1 MTMKKILIVESP
13 SKAKTIEGYLKN
25 EYQVLSSVGHIRDLS
40 TKGKKGLGVD
50 IDNKFKPIYE
60 IIPEK
65 AKTVNE
71 LKTKC
76 QGNKVY
82 LATDPDREGEA
93 ISWHL
98 AQVLGLSLED
108 DNRVVFNEIT
118 KNAIVEALEHPRKI
132 DMELTE
138 SQETRRILDRIIGF
152 ELSGLMKSKI
162 KSESAGRVQSVAL
175 KLIVDREKEINAFIP
190 EEYYTIDADFTKFK
204 VQASEYKG
212 SKLSIKS
219 ENECNKYLDL
229 LTDDF
234 TVKSV
239 EEKESKR
246 ESKPPYITSTLQQD
260 ASSKLNF
267 DSTKTMRIAQILY
280 EGKEVNGQLK
290 GLITYMRTDSDRL
303 SDAFVQQAYKY
314 IEETYGKQYLGK
326 KKHKNVALS
335 QDAHEAIRPTYITN
349 TPESLKEYLTN
360 DEYKLYTLI
369 YNRALASLM
378 APTNILVTSVVLDN
392 NGLIFKTKGEKELFD
407 GYTKLTGNNKLEYLP
422 ELKVGDILHAKE
434 VSGNKH
440 FTLPPARYTEA
451 TLIKEMEE
459 KGIGRPS
466 TYAETIRKNKSKK
479 YIKTEK
485 RQIEPTDKG
494 ILTISKLDEYF
505 SDIINVEFT
514 ANMEHDL
521 DRVAQSDV
529 SGEKIISDFYPTF
542 EEEIAYAK
550 KNMDTIVPTTGNIC
564 PICGSPLVMRKSKY
578 GEFEACSAY
587 PKCKFVVSN
596 EMTTSKEIEDMTC
609 PLCKVGQI
617 VVRIS
622 KKGKTK
628 GKEFYA
634 CNNFPKCTFTSQ
646 FKPNGELCPICGK
659 PLVIDDNNQVVCSNP
674 NCGKLEE
681 ELKCPDCKTGTLILR
696 TAKKGSKSGNSF
708 YGCSNYPKC
717 KFVSQYKPTTLTCPK
732 CGKRLFDV
740 DGEYKCLNK
749 DCK

>member
-1 MTMKKILIVESP
+1 MKKILIVESP

-50 IDNKFKPIYE
+50 IENGFKPIYT

-65 AKTVNE
+65 TKTVAE
-71 LKTKC
+71 LKAKC
-76 QGNKVY
+76 EGNKVY

-98 AQVLGLSLED
+98 AQVLGLDLNE

-118 KNAIVEALEHPRKI
+118 ENAIVNALKNPRKI

-190 EEYYTIDADFTKFK
+190 EEYYTIDADFGKTKI
-204 VQASEYKG
+204 QASEYNG
-212 SKLSIKS
+212 VKLSIKS
-219 ENECNKYLDL
+219 EEECNKYLNM
-229 LTDDF
+229 LTDDYLV
-234 TVKSV
+234 TNVDVK
-239 EEKESKR
+239 ETKR

-267 DSTKTMRIAQILY
+267 DSTKTMRIAQVLY
-280 EGKEVNGQLK
+280 EGKEVNGKLK

-303 SDAFVQQAYKY
+303 SDGFVKDAYKY
-314 IEETYGKQYLGK
+314 IEATYGKEYIGN

-349 TPESLKEYLTN
+349 TPDVLKDYLTT
-360 DEYKLYTLI
+360 DEYKLYQLI

-378 APTNILVTSVVLDN
+378 APMSLEVTSIILNN
-392 NGLIFKTKGEKELFD
+392 NGLIFKAKGEKELFD
-407 GYTKLTGNNKLEYLP
+407 GFTKVLGTQKLEYLP
-422 ELKVGDILHAKE
+422 QIKKGDILHAKE
-434 VSGNKH
+434 VSGVKH
-440 FTLPPARYTEA
+440 FTQAPARYTEA

-494 ILTISKLDEYF
+494 TLTINKLDEYF
-505 SDIINVEFT
+505 PSIINVEFT

-521 DRVAQSDV
+521 DRVAQSEV
-529 SGEKIISDFYPTF
+529 SGEKIISDFYPEF
-542 EEEIAYAK
+542 EEKIAYAK
-550 KNMDTIVPTTGNIC
+550 KNMDTVVPTTGNFC

-587 PKCKFVVSN
+587 PKCKFVVTN
-596 EMTTSKEIEDMTC
+596 EMTTTKEIDDMEC
-609 PLCKVGQI
+609 PLCKKGQI

-634 CNNFPKCTFTSQ
+634 CNNYPKCTFTSQ
-646 FKPNGELCPICGK
+646 FKPTGDLCPICGK
-659 PLVIDDNNQVVCSNP
+659 PLVIDDNNEVICSNA

-681 ELKCPDCKTGTLILR
+681 VLTCPECHTGTLILR

-717 KFVSQYKPTTLTCPK
+717 KFVSQYKPTNLTCPK
-732 CGKRLFDV
+732 CGKVLYDV

>member
-1 MTMKKILIVESP
+1 MKKILIVESP

-50 IDNKFKPIYE
+50 IENKFKPIYE

-65 AKTVNE
+65 IKTVNE

-76 QGNKVY
+76 AGNKVY

-98 AQVLGLSLED
+98 AQVLGLSLEE

-118 KNAIVEALEHPRKI
+118 KNAIIEALEHPRKI

-175 KLIVDREKEINAFIP
+175 KLIVDREKEISAFNP
-190 EEYYTIDADFTKFK
+190 EEYYTIDADFGKTKI
-204 VQASEYKG
+204 QASEYNGK
-212 SKLSIKS
+212 KLEIKS
-219 ENECNKYLDL
+219 EEECNKYLNL

-234 TVKSV
+234 VVKSV
-239 EEKESKR
+239 DVKESKR

-267 DSTKTMRIAQILY
+267 DSTKTMRIAQTLY

-303 SDAFVQQAYKY
+303 SDAFVSHAYKF
-314 IEETYGKQYLGK
+314 IEENYGKEYLGK

-335 QDAHEAIRPTYITN
+335 QDAHEAIRPTYIEN
-349 TPESLKEYLTN
+349 TPESIKDYLTA
-360 DEYKLYTLI
+360 DEFKLYQLI

-378 APTNILVTSVVLDN
+378 APLSVEVTSVVLDN
-392 NGLIFKTKGEKELFD
+392 NGLIFKAKGEKELFD
-407 GYTKLTGNNKLEYLP
+407 GYTKITGSPKLEMLP
-422 ELKVGDILHAKE
+422 QLKIGDILHAKE

-440 FTLPPARYTEA
+440 FTQPPTRYTEA

-485 RQIEPTDKG
+485 RLIEPT
-494 ILTISKLDEYF
+494 
-505 SDIINVEFT
+505 
-514 ANMEHDL
+514 
-521 DRVAQSDV
+521 
-529 SGEKIISDFYPTF
+529 
-542 EEEIAYAK
+542 
-550 KNMDTIVPTTGNIC
+550 
-564 PICGSPLVMRKSKY
+564 
-578 GEFEACSAY
+578 
-587 PKCKFVVSN
+587 
-596 EMTTSKEIEDMTC
+596 
-609 PLCKVGQI
+609 
-617 VVRIS
+617 
-622 KKGKTK
+622 
-628 GKEFYA
+628 
-634 CNNFPKCTFTSQ
+634 
-646 FKPNGELCPICGK
+646 
-659 PLVIDDNNQVVCSNP
+659 
-674 NCGKLEE
+674 
-681 ELKCPDCKTGTLILR
+681 
-696 TAKKGSKSGNSF
+696 
-708 YGCSNYPKC
+708 
-717 KFVSQYKPTTLTCPK
+717 
-732 CGKRLFDV
+732 
-740 DGEYKCLNK
+740 
-749 DCK
+749 

>member
-1 MTMKKILIVESP
+1 MKKILIVESP

-50 IDNKFKPIYE
+50 IDNGFKPIYT

-65 AKTVNE
+65 TKTVNE
-71 LKTKC
+71 LKAKC
-76 QGNKVY
+76 EGNKVY

-108 DNRVVFNEIT
+108 NNRVVFNEIT
-118 KNAIVEALEHPRKI
+118 ENAIVNALKNPRKI

-190 EEYYTIDADFTKFK
+190 EEYYTIDADFGKTKI
-204 VQASEYKG
+204 QASEYNG
-212 SKLSIKS
+212 TKLVIKS
-219 ENECNKYLDL
+219 EEECNKYLDM
-229 LTDDF
+229 LTDDYVV
-234 TVKSV
+234 TNVDVK
-239 EEKESKR
+239 EAKR

-260 ASSKLNF
+260 ASTKLNF
-267 DSTKTMRIAQILY
+267 DSTKTMRIAQVLY
-280 EGKEVNGQLK
+280 EGKEVNGKLK

-303 SDAFVQQAYKY
+303 SDGFVKEAYKY
-314 IEETYGKQYLGK
+314 IEATYGKEYIGN

-349 TPESLKEYLTN
+349 TPESIKDFLTT

-378 APTNILVTSVVLDN
+378 APMSLEVTSIVLNN
-392 NGLIFKTKGEKELFD
+392 NGLIFKAKGEKETFD
-407 GYTKLTGNNKLEYLP
+407 GFTKVLGTQKLEYLP
-422 ELKVGDILHAKE
+422 QIKKGDILHAKE
-434 VSGNKH
+434 VVGNKH
-440 FTLPPARYTEA
+440 FTQPPSRYSEA

-485 RQIEPTDKG
+485 RLIEPTDKG
-494 ILTISKLDEYF
+494 ILTINKLDEYF
-505 SDIINVEFT
+505 PSIINVEFT

-521 DRVAQSDV
+521 DRVAQSEV
-529 SGEKIISDFYPTF
+529 SGEKIISDFYPEF
-542 EEEIAYAK
+542 EEKIAYAK
-550 KNMDTIVPTTGNIC
+550 KNMDTVVPTTGNFC

-587 PKCKFVVSN
+587 PKCKFVVTN
-596 EMTTSKEIEDMTC
+596 EMTTTKEIEDMEC
-609 PLCKVGQI
+609 PLCKKGQI

-634 CNNFPKCTFTSQ
+634 CNNYPKCTFTSQ
-646 FKPNGELCPICGK
+646 YKPTGELCPVCGK
-659 PLVIDDNNQVVCSNP
+659 PLVIDENENIICSNP
-674 NCGKLEE
+674 NCGKIEE
-681 ELKCPDCKTGTLILR
+681 VLKCPECKSGTLILR

-717 KFVSQYKPTTLTCPK
+717 KFVSQYKPTNLTCPK
-732 CGKRLFDV
+732 CGKVLYDV

>member
-1 MTMKKILIVESP
+1 MKKILIVESP

-50 IDNKFKPIYE
+50 IENKFKPIYE

-65 AKTVNE
+65 IKTVNE

-76 QGNKVY
+76 AGNQVF

-108 DNRVVFNEIT
+108 NNRVVFNEIT
-118 KNAIVEALEHPRKI
+118 KNAIIEALEHPRKI

-175 KLIVDREKEINAFIP
+175 KLIVDREKEISAFNP
-190 EEYYTIDADFTKFK
+190 EEYYTIDADFGKTKI
-204 VQASEYKG
+204 QASEYNGK
-212 SKLSIKS
+212 KLEIKS
-219 ENECNKYLDL
+219 EDECNKYLNL

-234 TVKSV
+234 VVKSV
-239 EEKESKR
+239 DVKESKR

-267 DSTKTMRIAQILY
+267 DSTKTMRIAQTLY

-303 SDAFVQQAYKY
+303 SDAFVSHAYKF
-314 IEETYGKQYLGK
+314 IEENYGKEYLGK

-335 QDAHEAIRPTYITN
+335 QDAHEAIRPTYVEN
-349 TPESLKEYLTN
+349 TPDSIKDFLTP

-369 YNRALASLM
+369 YNRAVASLM
-378 APTNILVTSVVLDN
+378 APLSVEVTSVVLDN
-392 NGLIFKTKGEKELFD
+392 NGLIFKAKGEKELFD
-407 GYTKLTGNNKLEYLP
+407 GYTKVMGSPKLEMLP
-422 ELKVGDILHAKE
+422 ALKVGDILHAKE

-440 FTLPPARYTEA
+440 FTQPPTRYTEA

-485 RQIEPTDKG
+485 RLIEPTEKG
-494 ILTISKLDEYF
+494 MLTINKLDEYF

-521 DRVAQSDV
+521 DRVASDEV

-542 EEEIAYAK
+542 EREIDYAK
-550 KNMDTIVPTTGNIC
+550 ENMDTVVPTTGNFC
-564 PICGSPLVMRKSKY
+564 PVCGSPLVMRKSKY

-587 PKCKFVVSN
+587 PKCKFVVTN
-596 EMTTSKEIEDMTC
+596 EMTTSKEVEDMTC
-609 PLCKVGQI
+609 PLCKTGSI

-622 KKGKTK
+622 KKGRTK

-646 FKPNGELCPICGK
+646 YKPNGELCPTCGK
-659 PLVIDDNNQVVCSNP
+659 PLVIDDEGNVICSNQ
-674 NCGKLEE
+674 NCGKEE
-681 ELKCPDCKTGTLILR
+681 EVIKCPECKSGTLILR

-717 KFVSQYKPTTLTCPK
+717 KFVTQYKPSKETCPK
-732 CGKRLFDV
+732 CGKVLYEV
-740 DGEYKCLNK
+740 DGELKCLNK

>member
-1 MTMKKILIVESP
+1 
-13 SKAKTIEGYLKN
+13 
-25 EYQVLSSVGHIRDLS
+25 
-40 TKGKKGLGVD
+40 
-50 IDNKFKPIYE
+50 
-60 IIPEK
+60 
-65 AKTVNE
+65 
-71 LKTKC
+71 
-76 QGNKVY
+76 
-82 LATDPDREGEA
+82 
-93 ISWHL
+93 
-98 AQVLGLSLED
+98 
-108 DNRVVFNEIT
+108 
-118 KNAIVEALEHPRKI
+118 
-132 DMELTE
+132 MELTE

-175 KLIVDREKEINAFIP
+175 KLIVDREKEINAFNP
-190 EEYYTIDADFTKFK
+190 EEYYTIDADFGKTKI
-204 VQASEYKG
+204 QASEYNGK
-212 SKLSIKS
+212 KLEIKT
-219 ENECNKYLDL
+219 EEECNKYLNIM
-229 LTDDF
+229 TDDF
-234 TVKSV
+234 VVKSV
-239 EEKESKR
+239 DVKESKR
-246 ESKPPYITSTLQQD
+246 DSKPPYITSTLQQD

-303 SDAFVQQAYKY
+303 SDAFVEHAYKY
-314 IEETYGKQYLGK
+314 IEETYGKQYLGI

-335 QDAHEAIRPTYITN
+335 QDAHEAIRPTYISN
-349 TPESLKEYLTN
+349 TPEVLKDYLTN
-360 DEYKLYTLI
+360 DEYKLYSLI

-378 APTNILVTSVVLDN
+378 APMSIEVTQVVLDN
-392 NGLIFKTKGEKELFD
+392 NGLIFKAKGEKELFD
-407 GYTKLTGNNKLEYLP
+407 GYSKVLGSNKLEYLP

-434 VSGNKH
+434 VSGNEH
-440 FTLPPARYTEA
+440 YTQPPARYTEA

-505 SDIINVEFT
+505 SNIINVEFT

-521 DRVAQSDV
+521 DRVAQDEV

-550 KNMDTIVPTTGNIC
+550 KNMDTFIPTTGNIC

-587 PKCKFVVSN
+587 PKCKYVVPN
-596 EMTTSKEIEDMTC
+596 EMTTSKDVEEMDC
-609 PLCKVGQI
+609 PLCKTGQI

-646 FKPNGELCPICGK
+646 YKPNGELCKICGK
-659 PLVIDDNNQVVCSNP
+659 PLVIDENNNIICSNQ

-681 ELKCPDCKTGTLILR
+681 EIKCPECKSGTLILR

-717 KFVSQYKPTTLTCPK
+717 KFVSQYKPTNLTCKK
-732 CGKRLFDV
+732 CGKVLYDV

>member
-1 MTMKKILIVESP
+1 MKKILIVESP

-50 IDNKFKPIYE
+50 IDNGFKPMYV

-65 AKTVNE
+65 TKTVQE

-76 QGNKVY
+76 QGNQVF

-98 AQVLGLSLED
+98 AQVLGLDLEEN
-108 DNRVVFNEIT
+108 NRVVFNEIT
-118 KNAIVEALEHPRKI
+118 KNAIVEALKNPRKI

-175 KLIVDREKEINAFIP
+175 KLIVDREKEINDFIP
-190 EEYYTIDADFTKFK
+190 EAYYTIDADFGKTK

-212 SKLSIKS
+212 TKLNIKTK
-219 ENECNKYLDL
+219 EECDKYLNL
-229 LTDDF
+229 LTDDYVV
-234 TVKSV
+234 TNIDVK
-239 EEKESKR
+239 ETKR

-260 ASSKLNF
+260 ASNKLNF

-303 SDAFVQQAYKY
+303 SDGFVNQAYKY
-314 IEETYGKQYLGK
+314 IEENYGKKYIGN
-326 KKHKNVALS
+326 KKHKNVTLS

-349 TPESLKEYLTN
+349 TPDSLKDYLTN

-378 APTNILVTSVVLDN
+378 APMSIEVTQVVLDN
-392 NGLIFKTKGEKELFD
+392 NGLIFKAKGEKELFD
-407 GYTKLTGNNKLEYLP
+407 GYAKLSGGQKLEALP
-422 ELKVGDILHAKE
+422 SVNVGDIWHAKE
-434 VSGNKH
+434 VKGTEH
-440 FTLPPARYTEA
+440 FTQPPARYTEA

-485 RQIEPTDKG
+485 KQFEPTDKG
-494 ILTISKLDEYF
+494 TLTINMLDDF
-505 SDIINVEFT
+505 FPSIINVEFT
-514 ANMEHDL
+514 AKMENDL
-521 DRVAQSDV
+521 DRIAQSDV
-529 SGEKIISDFYPTF
+529 SGEKIISDFYPSF
-542 EEEIAYAK
+542 EEKINYAK
-550 KNMDTIVPTTGNIC
+550 KNMAKINPTTGNFC
-564 PICGSPLVMRKSKY
+564 PECGSPLVMRKSKY

-587 PKCKFVVSN
+587 PKCKFVVTN
-596 EMTTSKEIEDMTC
+596 EMTTSKEVEDMDC

-634 CNNFPKCTFTSQ
+634 CNNYPKCNFTSQ
-646 FKPNGELCPICGK
+646 FKPNGELCPICGR
-659 PLVIDDNNQVVCSNP
+659 PLVIDNENKVVCSNP

-681 ELKCPDCKTGTLILR
+681 EVIKCPECNTGTLILR

-717 KFVSQYKPTTLTCPK
+717 KFVSQYKPTNITCPK

>member
-1 MTMKKILIVESP
+1 MKKILIVESP

-50 IDNKFKPIYE
+50 IDNGFKPIYT

-65 AKTVNE
+65 TKTVNE
-71 LKTKC
+71 LKAKC
-76 QGNKVY
+76 EGNKVY

-108 DNRVVFNEIT
+108 NNRVVFNEIT
-118 KNAIVEALEHPRKI
+118 ENAIVNALKNPRKI

-190 EEYYTIDADFTKFK
+190 EEYYTIDADFGKTKI
-204 VQASEYKG
+204 QASEYNG
-212 SKLSIKS
+212 SKLVIKS
-219 ENECNKYLDL
+219 EEECNKYLDM
-229 LTDDF
+229 LTDDYVV
-234 TVKSV
+234 TNVDVK
-239 EEKESKR
+239 EAKR

-260 ASSKLNF
+260 ASTKLNF
-267 DSTKTMRIAQILY
+267 DSTKTMRIAQVLY
-280 EGKEVNGQLK
+280 EGKEVNGKLK

-303 SDAFVQQAYKY
+303 SDGFVKEAYKY
-314 IEETYGKQYLGK
+314 IETTFGKEYIGN

-349 TPESLKEYLTN
+349 TPDAIKDFLTV
-360 DEYKLYTLI
+360 DEYKLYSLI

-378 APTNILVTSVVLDN
+378 APMSLEVTSVVLNN
-392 NGLIFKTKGEKELFD
+392 NGLIFKAKGEKELFD
-407 GYTKLTGNNKLEYLP
+407 GFTKVLGTQKLEYLP
-422 ELKVGDILHAKE
+422 QIKKGDILHAKE
-434 VSGNKH
+434 VVGNKH
-440 FTLPPARYTEA
+440 FTQPPSRYSEA

-485 RQIEPTDKG
+485 RLIEPTDKG
-494 ILTISKLDEYF
+494 TLTINKLDEYF
-505 SDIINVEFT
+505 PSIINVEFT

-521 DRVAQSDV
+521 DRVAQSEV
-529 SGEKIISDFYPTF
+529 SGEKIISDFYPEF
-542 EEEIAYAK
+542 EEKIAFAK
-550 KNMDTIVPTTGNIC
+550 KNMDTVVPTTGNFC

-587 PKCKFVVSN
+587 PKCKFVVTN
-596 EMTTSKEIEDMTC
+596 EMTTTKEIDDMEC
-609 PLCKVGQI
+609 PLCKKGQI

-634 CNNFPKCTFTSQ
+634 CNNYPKCTFTSQ
-646 FKPNGELCPICGK
+646 YKPTGELCTICGK
-659 PLVIDDNNQVVCSNP
+659 PLVIDENENIICSNP
-674 NCGKLEE
+674 NCGKIEE
-681 ELKCPDCKTGTLILR
+681 VLKCPECKSGTLILR

-717 KFVSQYKPTTLTCPK
+717 KFVSQYKPTNLTCPK
-732 CGKRLFDV
+732 CGKVLYDV

>member
-1 MTMKKILIVESP
+1 MKKILIVESP

-50 IDNKFKPIYE
+50 IDNGFKPIYT

-65 AKTVNE
+65 TKTVNE
-71 LKTKC
+71 LKAKC
-76 QGNKVY
+76 EGNKVY

-108 DNRVVFNEIT
+108 NNRVVFNEIT
-118 KNAIVEALEHPRKI
+118 ENAIVNALKNPRKI

-190 EEYYTIDADFTKFK
+190 EEYYTIDADFGKTKI
-204 VQASEYKG
+204 QASEYNG
-212 SKLSIKS
+212 TKLVIKS
-219 ENECNKYLDL
+219 EEECNKYLDM
-229 LTDDF
+229 LTDDYVV
-234 TVKSV
+234 TNVDVK
-239 EEKESKR
+239 EAKR

-260 ASSKLNF
+260 ASTKLNF
-267 DSTKTMRIAQILY
+267 DSTKTMRIAQVLY
-280 EGKEVNGQLK
+280 EGKEVNGKLK

-303 SDAFVQQAYKY
+303 SDGFVKEAYKY
-314 IEETYGKQYLGK
+314 IEATYGKEYIGN

-349 TPESLKEYLTN
+349 TPESIKDFLTT

-378 APTNILVTSVVLDN
+378 APMSLEVTSIVLNN
-392 NGLIFKTKGEKELFD
+392 NGLIFKAKGEKETFD
-407 GYTKLTGNNKLEYLP
+407 GFTKVLGTQKLEYLP
-422 ELKVGDILHAKE
+422 QIKKGDVLHAKE
-434 VSGNKH
+434 VVGNKH
-440 FTLPPARYTEA
+440 FTQPPSRYSEA

-485 RQIEPTDKG
+485 RLIEPTDKG
-494 ILTISKLDEYF
+494 TLTINKLDEYF
-505 SDIINVEFT
+505 PSIINVEFT

-521 DRVAQSDV
+521 DRVAQSEV
-529 SGEKIISDFYPTF
+529 SGEKIISDFYPEF
-542 EEEIAYAK
+542 EEKIAYAK
-550 KNMDTIVPTTGNIC
+550 KNMDTVVPTTGNFC

-587 PKCKFVVSN
+587 PKCKFVVTN
-596 EMTTSKEIEDMTC
+596 EMTTTKEIEDMEC
-609 PLCKVGQI
+609 PLCKKGQI

-634 CNNFPKCTFTSQ
+634 CNNYPKCTFTSQ
-646 FKPNGELCPICGK
+646 YKPTGELCPICGK
-659 PLVIDDNNQVVCSNP
+659 PLVIDENENIICSNP
-674 NCGKLEE
+674 NCGKIEE
-681 ELKCPDCKTGTLILR
+681 VLKCPECKSGTLILR

-717 KFVSQYKPTTLTCPK
+717 KFVSQYKPTNLTCPK
-732 CGKRLFDV
+732 CGKVLYDV

>member
-1 MTMKKILIVESP
+1 MKKILIVESP

-50 IDNKFKPIYE
+50 IDNGFKPIYV

-65 AKTVNE
+65 TKTVSE
-71 LKTKC
+71 LKSKC
-76 QGNKVY
+76 EGNKVY

-98 AQVLGLSLED
+98 AQVLGLSLEE

-118 KNAIVEALEHPRKI
+118 ETAIVNALKNPRKI

-190 EEYYTIDADFTKFK
+190 EEYYTIDADFGKTKI
-204 VQASEYKG
+204 QASEYNG
-212 SKLSIKS
+212 TKLNIKT
-219 ENECNKYLDL
+219 EEECNKYLDL
-229 LTDDF
+229 ITDDF
-234 TVKSV
+234 VVTNVDVK
-239 EEKESKR
+239 ETKR

-280 EGKEVNGQLK
+280 EGKEVNGKLK

-303 SDAFVQQAYKY
+303 SDAFVAQAYKY
-314 IEETYGKQYLGK
+314 IETTYGKEYIGN

-349 TPESLKEYLTN
+349 TPEAIKDYLTV
-360 DEYKLYTLI
+360 DEYKLYSLI

-378 APTNILVTSVVLDN
+378 APMSIEVTSVTLNN
-392 NGLIFKTKGEKELFD
+392 NGLIFKAKGEKELFD
-407 GYTKLTGNNKLEYLP
+407 GYTKVLGSQKLDYLP
-422 ELKVGDILHAKE
+422 IIKKSDILHAKE
-434 VSGNKH
+434 VVGNKH
-440 FTLPPARYTEA
+440 YTQAPSRYSEA

-485 RQIEPTDKG
+485 RLIEPTDKG
-494 ILTISKLDEYF
+494 ILTINKLDEYF
-505 SDIINVEFT
+505 PSIINVEFT

-521 DRVAQSDV
+521 DRVAQSEV
-529 SGEKIISDFYPTF
+529 SGEKIISDFYPEF
-542 EEEIAYAK
+542 EEKIAYAK
-550 KNMDTIVPTTGNIC
+550 KNMDTVVPTTGNFC

-587 PKCKFVVSN
+587 PKCKFVVTN
-596 EMTTSKEIEDMTC
+596 EMTTSKEIDDMDC
-609 PLCKVGQI
+609 PLCKKGKI
-617 VVRIS
+617 VVRMS

-634 CNNFPKCTFTSQ
+634 CNNYPKCTFTSQ
-646 FKPNGELCPICGK
+646 YKPNGELCPICGK
-659 PLVIDDNNQVVCSNP
+659 PLVIDDNGNVICSNP
-674 NCGKLEE
+674 DCGKLESDII
-681 ELKCPDCKTGTLILR
+681 KCPECKSGTLILR

-717 KFVSQYKPTTLTCPK
+717 KFVSQYKPTNLTCPK
-732 CGKRLFDV
+732 CGKVLYDV